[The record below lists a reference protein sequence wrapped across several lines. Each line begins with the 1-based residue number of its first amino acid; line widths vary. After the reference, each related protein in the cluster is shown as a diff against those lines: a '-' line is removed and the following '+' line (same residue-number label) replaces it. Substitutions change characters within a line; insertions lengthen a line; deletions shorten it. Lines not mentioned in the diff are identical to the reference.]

1 MTEVSFGEWLKR
13 QRNGRGLTQ
22 EQLAHQIGCAAITV
36 RKIEAEERRPSVQ
49 IIERLAEI
57 LNIPPNEQKRFLRY
71 ARGELKYAMQD
82 SIEETPWHATASTRT
97 NLPAGVTALIGR
109 ESELVEIRAYL
120 MRAEVRLVTLIGPP
134 GIGKT
139 RLSIEA
145 AGQSFSDFPDGVFFV
160 ALAPLEDPSL
170 IAFTTL
176 QALGYV
182 ESKKLPADKQLLE
195 GIGDK
200 RMLIVLDNCE
210 HLVQEA
216 ATFAAGFLSACP
228 RLKIITTSR
237 ESLHILG
244 EWLYT
249 VPPLELPD
257 ENSPM
262 DVESAAH
269 YPALTLFTERA
280 RTVQSDFALTA
291 ENIKTV
297 STICA
302 QLDGLPLVIELIAAQ
317 LRLLSPQSLLE
328 RLNDRFIL
336 SAEGAR
342 NASARQISL
351 RQAIGWSYDSLTPDE
366 QKLFA
371 YLSVFSRGFTLPA
384 AESIFSR
391 HFAVK
396 SVSDLVASLLDKS
409 LLQRSS
415 DSRSEVRLT
424 MLVTIH
430 HFALERFRQ
439 MSEEIE
445 IRNAHLAYFL
455 DLAGQT
461 DKEIHGPNQLEW
473 INRAENELDNF
484 RAAIGWALES
494 QNADAGLRLAS
505 KLSFFLFV
513 HGYLRE
519 SIGWLERSLA
529 QSHGVSAASKA
540 EALRWLGS
548 MVGYDGRN
556 EYDRSSL
563 LLEESLIL
571 YRELEDN
578 AGTAWVLT
586 LLGINAL
593 YRGEYAKATKLLGES
608 LALRQ
613 ELGDPWSI
621 AQTLQNFVSLA
632 MQRGDYVNA
641 KKYSGDTLALFQ
653 RAGDPRGIARQ
664 LTDLGEIAHREG
676 DFARATTLLTQALSQ
691 LWQLRDQFSVAF
703 VLESL
708 ASLAYSQGNPE
719 RSARLFGAAEALREV
734 IGTPLQAFDRLDYEQ
749 NVGSVRK
756 NLDEM
761 TFTRTWAEGRVLT
774 LEQVVAYALE
784 NHSG

>member
-1 MTEVSFGEWLKR
+1 LTEVSFGQWLKR

-22 EQLAHQIGCAAITV
+22 EQLAHQIGCAAITL

-57 LNIPPNEQKRFLRY
+57 FNIPPNEQKRFLRY

-82 SIEETPWHATASTRT
+82 RIEETPWQATASTRT

-109 ESELVEIRAYL
+109 ESELIEIRAYL

-139 RLSIEA
+139 RLGIEA
-145 AGQSFSDFPDGVFFV
+145 AGQSLSDFPDGVFFV
-160 ALAPLEDPSL
+160 ALAPLDDPSL

-257 ENSPM
+257 RNSPM
-262 DVESAAH
+262 DVESAAQ

-280 RTVQSDFALTA
+280 RAVQSDFALTA

-336 SAEGAR
+336 SAEGMR

-351 RQAIGWSYDSLTPDE
+351 SQAIGWSYDSLTPDE

-371 YLSVFSRGFTLPA
+371 YLSVFSRRFTLPV

-396 SVSDLVASLLDKS
+396 SVSDLIASLLDKS

-430 HFALERFRQ
+430 HFALERLRQ

-445 IRNAHLAYFL
+445 IRNSHLAYFL

-494 QNADAGLRLAS
+494 QDADAGLRIAS
-505 KLSFFLFV
+505 KLSFFCIV
-513 HGYLRE
+513 RGYLRDG
-519 SIGWLERSLA
+519 IGWLEKTLA
-529 QSHGVSAASKA
+529 QSRGASAASKA
-540 EALRWLGS
+540 EALRWLGGMLGFDS
-548 MVGYDGRN
+548 RDD
-556 EYDRSSL
+556 YDRSSL

-571 YRELEDN
+571 YRELEDRK
-578 AGTAWVLT
+578 GIAWALNS
-586 LLGINAL
+586 LGINAL
-593 YRGEYAKATKLLGES
+593 NRNEYTKATKLLGES

-621 AQTLQNFVSLA
+621 AQTLGNFASLA
-632 MQRGDYVNA
+632 MQQGDYVNA
-641 KKYSGDTLALFQ
+641 KKYSEESLALFQ
-653 RAGDPRGIARQ
+653 RTGDPRGIARQ
-664 LTDLGEIAHREG
+664 LMELGDFARREG
-676 DFARATTLLTQALSQ
+676 DFVRATTLLTQALSQ
-691 LWQLRDQFSVAF
+691 LWQIRDQWSLTF
-703 VLESL
+703 VLDNL
-708 ASLAYSQGNPE
+708 ASLANAQGNPE
-719 RSARLFGAAEALREV
+719 RSARLFGAAEYLREA
-734 IGTPLQAFDRLDYEQ
+734 IGMPLQALDRAEYEQ

-761 TFTRTWAEGRVLT
+761 TFAKAWAEGRIMT
-774 LEQVVAYALE
+774 LEQVFAYALE
-784 NHSG
+784 NHGG

>member
-1 MTEVSFGEWLKR
+1 LTEVSFGQWLKR

-22 EQLAHQIGCAAITV
+22 EQLAHQIGCAAITL

-57 LNIPPNEQKRFLRY
+57 FNIPPNEQKRFLRY

-82 SIEETPWHATASTRT
+82 RIEETPWQATASTRT

-109 ESELVEIRAYL
+109 ESELIEIRAYL

-139 RLSIEA
+139 RLGIEA
-145 AGQSFSDFPDGVFFV
+145 AGQSLSDFPDGVFFV
-160 ALAPLEDPSL
+160 ALAPLDDPSL

-257 ENSPM
+257 RNSPM
-262 DVESAAH
+262 DVESAAQ

-280 RTVQSDFALTA
+280 RAVQSDFALTA

-336 SAEGAR
+336 SAEGMR

-351 RQAIGWSYDSLTPDE
+351 SQAIGWSYDSLTPDE

-371 YLSVFSRGFTLPA
+371 YLSVFSRRFTLPV

-396 SVSDLVASLLDKS
+396 SVSDLIASLLDKS

-430 HFALERFRQ
+430 HFALERLRQ

-445 IRNAHLAYFL
+445 IRNSHLAYFL

-494 QNADAGLRLAS
+494 QDADAGLRIAS
-505 KLSFFLFV
+505 KLSFFCIV
-513 HGYLRE
+513 RGYLRDG
-519 SIGWLERSLA
+519 IGWLEKTLA
-529 QSHGVSAASKA
+529 QSRGASAASKA
-540 EALRWLGS
+540 EALRWLGGMLGFDS
-548 MVGYDGRN
+548 RDD
-556 EYDRSSL
+556 YDRSSL

-571 YRELEDN
+571 YRELEDRK
-578 AGTAWVLT
+578 GIAWALNS
-586 LLGINAL
+586 LGINAL
-593 YRGEYAKATKLLGES
+593 NRNEYAKATKLLGES

-621 AQTLQNFVSLA
+621 AQTLGNFASLA
-632 MQRGDYVNA
+632 MQQGDYVNA
-641 KKYSGDTLALFQ
+641 KKYSEESLALFQ

-664 LTDLGEIAHREG
+664 LMELG
-676 DFARATTLLTQALSQ
+676 DFARRKGDFVRATTLLTQALSQ
-691 LWQLRDQFSVAF
+691 LWQIRDQWSLTF
-703 VLESL
+703 VLDNL
-708 ASLAYSQGNPE
+708 ASLANAQGNPE
-719 RSARLFGAAEALREV
+719 RSARLFGAAEYLREA
-734 IGTPLQAFDRLDYEQ
+734 IGMPLQALDRAEYEQ

-761 TFTRTWAEGRVLT
+761 TFAKAWAEGRIMT
-774 LEQVVAYALE
+774 LEQVFAYALE
-784 NHSG
+784 NHGG

>member
-1 MTEVSFGEWLKR
+1 
-13 QRNGRGLTQ
+13 
-22 EQLAHQIGCAAITV
+22 
-36 RKIEAEERRPSVQ
+36 VQ

-71 ARGELKYAMQD
+71 ARGELKYAMKD
-82 SIEETPWHATASTRT
+82 RIEETPWQATASTRT
-97 NLPAGVTALIGR
+97 NLPGSVTALIGR
-109 ESELVEIRAYL
+109 ESELAEIRAYL

-145 AGQSFSDFPDGVFFV
+145 AGQSLSDFPDGVFFV
-160 ALAPLEDPSL
+160 ALALLEDSSL

-182 ESKKLPADKQLLE
+182 ESKKLPADRQLLE

-257 ENSPM
+257 RNSPM
-262 DVESAAH
+262 DVESAAQ

-280 RTVQSDFALTA
+280 RAVQSDFALTA

-336 SAEGAR
+336 SAEGMR

-351 RQAIGWSYDSLTPDE
+351 SQAIGWSYDSLTPDE

-371 YLSVFSRGFTLPA
+371 YLSVFSRRFTLPV

-396 SVSDLVASLLDKS
+396 SVSDLIASLLDKS

-430 HFALERFRQ
+430 HFALERLRQ

-445 IRNAHLAYFL
+445 IRNSHLAYFL

-494 QNADAGLRLAS
+494 QDADAGLRIAS
-505 KLSFFLFV
+505 KLSFFCIV
-513 HGYLRE
+513 RGYLRDG
-519 SIGWLERSLA
+519 IGWLEKTLA
-529 QSHGVSAASKA
+529 QSRGASAASKA
-540 EALRWLGS
+540 EALRWLGGMLGFDS
-548 MVGYDGRN
+548 RDD
-556 EYDRSSL
+556 YDRSSL

-571 YRELEDN
+571 YRELEDRK
-578 AGTAWVLT
+578 GIAWALNS
-586 LLGINAL
+586 LGINAL
-593 YRGEYAKATKLLGES
+593 NRNEYAKATKLLGES

-621 AQTLQNFVSLA
+621 AQTLGNFASLA
-632 MQRGDYVNA
+632 MQQGDDVNA
-641 KKYSGDTLALFQ
+641 KKYSEESLALFQ
-653 RAGDPRGIARQ
+653 RTGDPRSIARQ
-664 LTDLGEIAHREG
+664 LMELGDFARREG
-676 DFARATTLLTQALSQ
+676 DFVRATTLLTQALSQ
-691 LWQLRDQFSVAF
+691 LWQIRDQWSLTF
-703 VLESL
+703 VLDNL
-708 ASLAYSQGNPE
+708 ASLANAQGNPE
-719 RSARLFGAAEALREV
+719 RSARLFGAAEYLREA
-734 IGTPLQAFDRLDYEQ
+734 IGMPLQALDRAEYEQ

-761 TFTRTWAEGRVLT
+761 TFAKAWAEGRIMT
-774 LEQVVAYALE
+774 LEQVFAYALE
-784 NHSG
+784 NHGG